1 MYSYAVSL
9 CVLYNSYCTAA
20 FPDSAESA
28 SSKPAP
34 KGPAPKYKLQQELLG
49 WLSLA
54 LRDFGVKLPVK
65 MLVDTLKYAIQSSN
79 QPVRQAAI
87 SLIGALCVHTPL
99 LIYSY
104 SYEYVVFYI
113 NHQQRKP
120 TCTTG
125 TSTCVSHNY

>member
-1 MYSYAVSL
+1 MIFSG
-9 CVLYNSYCTAA
+9 TG
-20 FPDSAESA
+20 ESA

-54 LRDFGVKLPVK
+54 LREFGVKLPVK

-87 SLIGALCVHTPL
+87 SLIGTCICHYILSLYCLIICELPVH
-99 LIYSY
+99 
-104 SYEYVVFYI
+104 
-113 NHQQRKP
+113 
-120 TCTTG
+120 
-125 TSTCVSHNY
+125 